1 MVTCEPGVTAPTAP
15 WQSAPAGRGGL
26 KCFHYKMWG
35 MSLLTA
41 LTPTD
46 RETRIVSSPGL
57 AL

>member
-1 MVTCEPGVTAPTAP
+1 MVTCDPGVTTPTAP
-15 WQSAPAGRGGL
+15 RQSTPAGRGGL
-26 KCFHYKMWG
+26 KCFHYKMWR

-46 RETRIVSSPGL
+46 RETCTVSSPGL